1 MDRTILLV
9 DDEPDMLEM
18 LGLRLKKAGYKVITA
33 ITGEEC
39 LQKAEDKDPDIILL
53 DILLPGM
60 SGFEVARQLK
70 KKPVTKDI
78 PVIMVTALIGKDAE
92 AKGLE
97 RGADY
102 FISKPFDPE
111 ELLARIKTI
120 LEKAGKK

>member
-1 MDRTILLV
+1 MTKTILLV

-18 LGLRLKKAGYKVITA
+18 MKLRLKKAGYKVITA

-39 LQKAEDKDPDIILL
+39 LQRAEEKYPDLILL
-53 DILLPGM
+53 DILLPGL

-70 KKPVTKDI
+70 AKDI
-78 PVIMVTALIGKDAE
+78 TRGIPIIMVTALIGKDPE
-92 AKGLE
+92 VKSLE

-111 ELLARIKTI
+111 ELLTKIKAI
-120 LEKAGKK
+120 LEKFKV

>member
-1 MDRTILLV
+1 MDKTILLV

-18 LGLRLKKAGYKVITA
+18 LSLRLKKAGYKVITA

-39 LQKAEDKDPDIILL
+39 LQKAEEKYPDLILL
-53 DILLPGM
+53 VILLPGL
-60 SGFEVARQLK
+60 SGFEVAKQLK
-70 KKPVTKDI
+70 TKKITEDI
-78 PVIMVTALIGKDAE
+78 PIIMVTALIGKDAE

-111 ELLARIKTI
+111 ELLAKVKII
-120 LEKAGKK
+120 LEKGNKK